1 MLSLISIGVLLLVFG
16 SVCAW
21 ASGEVRT
28 REIFCVSWFFYVTAG
43 SSGGVIALLI
53 LISKTLDG
61 EDFSGALTLVLLL
74 SSIFSGSVY
83 ASTLLLLPALSSWWD
98 TFFYALDSV
107 EEARLTT
114 PSQPLA
120 VFHARKVSRQLI
132 TVGQAT
138 PKLLVLST
146 QIRVSST
153 YFKPVSF
160 PKRLKGKAATKLNFA
175 PVIESE
181 GLEEASGIVGVQAD
195 KRRSESMEISR
206 REVKEGEN
214 QLPAGDWAEM
224 CKKKCI
230 ICFESQSDAVFMN
243 CGHGGICTDC
253 STAIWKRADV
263 CHCCRNPID
272 HILHIEDTGPNAVK
286 VVAVTYAKTDQRKAG
301 GSEL

>member
-1 MLSLISIGVLLLVFG
+1 
-16 SVCAW
+16 
-21 ASGEVRT
+21 
-28 REIFCVSWFFYVTAG
+28 
-43 SSGGVIALLI
+43 
-53 LISKTLDG
+53 
-61 EDFSGALTLVLLL
+61 
-74 SSIFSGSVY
+74 
-83 ASTLLLLPALSSWWD
+83 
-98 TFFYALDSV
+98 
-107 EEARLTT
+107 
-114 PSQPLA
+114 
-120 VFHARKVSRQLI
+120 
-132 TVGQAT
+132 VGQAT

-181 GLEEASGIVGVQAD
+181 GLKEASGIVGIQAD
-195 KRRSESMEISR
+195 KRRSESMEISK

-272 HILHIEDTGPNAVK
+272 HILHIEDTGPNAVN
-286 VVAVTYAKTDQRKAG
+286 AVSNLLSGLSSVKRQDNQSFLCMGFCATAG
-301 GSEL
+301 LKFLCFLRLVILSLC